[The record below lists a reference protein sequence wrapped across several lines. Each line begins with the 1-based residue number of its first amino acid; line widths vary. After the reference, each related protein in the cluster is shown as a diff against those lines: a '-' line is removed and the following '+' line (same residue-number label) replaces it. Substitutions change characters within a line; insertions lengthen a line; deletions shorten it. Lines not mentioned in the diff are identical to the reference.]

1 MKEVERSVAEIQRG
15 EIEKGD
21 CDEWDREHFLGEYL
35 LFYKQAFLINFKS
48 RLGIGNEAIKQK

>member
-21 CDEWDREHFLGEYL
+21 CDEWDREHFLGKSFLVPFERSRVYL
-35 LFYKQAFLINFKS
+35 KAWTK
-48 RLGIGNEAIKQK
+48 